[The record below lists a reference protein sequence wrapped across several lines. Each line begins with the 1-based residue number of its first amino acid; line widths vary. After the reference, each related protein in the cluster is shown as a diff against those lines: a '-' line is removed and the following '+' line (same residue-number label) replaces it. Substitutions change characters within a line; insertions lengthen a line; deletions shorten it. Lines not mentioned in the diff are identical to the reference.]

1 MFDVGFGEF
10 IVVVLVALVVFGPE
24 KLADSAEKLGKIVSG
39 LRRNWN
45 YLNSSSMGEIE
56 RKTEND

>member
-1 MFDVGFGEF
+1 MFDIGFGEF

-39 LRRNWN
+39 FRRNWN
-45 YLNSSSMGEIE
+45 YLNSSSMDEIE
-56 RKTEND
+56 TKND